1 MSQWEQQVCP
11 HGPLAAIGAG
21 LWQVTGSLKRSP
33 LPRNMVVWRTP
44 QKSLLIH
51 SAICLNE
58 ATMAQLEALGPVSHV
73 VVPCE
78 MHRADAKAFQERYPD
93 ATFLAPA
100 CAREK
105 VSQVISGFGDLEEGL
120 ECLNVTLHRP
130 AGLKDFELHLE
141 LPLEDGTRALVMTD
155 ALFNLA
161 SDPPK
166 GFGGFM
172 VKLLGSVGP
181 LNITKIGR
189 RLLLLDKTDYA
200 NYVRDLSKIPN
211 LSVLSVAHGQCIR
224 QDVVEEL
231 IAASERI
238 RK

>member
-1 MSQWEQQVCP
+1 MSRWDKQVCP
-11 HGPLAAIGAG
+11 HGPLEEIGAG

-44 QKSLLIH
+44 KKSLLIH
-51 SAICLNE
+51 SAICLDE
-58 ATMAQLEALGPVSHV
+58 VSMKELDSLGPVSHV

-78 MHRADAKAFQERYPD
+78 MHRADAKAFQDRYSE

-105 VSQVISGFGDLEEGL
+105 VSQVISGFEDLEEGL
-120 ECLNVTLHRP
+120 EDLNVTLHRP

-141 LPLEDGTRALVMTD
+141 LPLEDGSRALVMTD

-161 SDPPK
+161 GDPPK
-166 GFGGFM
+166 GFGGFL

-189 RLLLLDKTDYA
+189 RMLLENKNDYA
-200 NYVRDLSKIPN
+200 NYVRDLSKISN

-224 QDVVEEL
+224 EDVVAEL

>member
-1 MSQWEQQVCP
+1 MSRWEQQVCP
-11 HGPLAAIGAG
+11 HGPLEEIGAG
-21 LWQVTGSLKRSP
+21 LWQVKGSLKRSP

-44 QKSLLIH
+44 QKSLLVH

-58 ATMAQLEALGPVSHV
+58 STMKEIEALGPVTHV

-78 MHRADAKAFQERYPD
+78 MHRADAKAFQERYPE

-105 VSQVISGFGDLEEGL
+105 VSQVINEFDNLEKGVEG
-120 ECLNVTLHRP
+120 LNVTLHRP
-130 AGLKDFELHLE
+130 SGLKDFELHLE
-141 LPLEDGTRALVMTD
+141 LPLEDGSRALIMTD

-161 SDPPK
+161 EDPPK
-166 GFGGFM
+166 GFGGFL

-189 RLLLLDKTDYA
+189 RMLLENKGDFADY
-200 NYVRDLSKIPN
+200 VQSLSQIPN
-211 LSVLSVAHGQCIR
+211 LSVLSVAHGQCICEGVAE
-224 QDVVEEL
+224 QLV
-231 IAASERI
+231 AASERI
-238 RK
+238 R